1 MSAEL
6 LIANLLRVAH
16 EDLAGARLLASA
28 DNRNAVY
35 LCEQAAEKV
44 IRALLTAEGEHAGIR
59 HQLDEMV
66 DLVPDEN
73 PIKPALRAI
82 ERLAAYA
89 TTYRYPTATGRIKAS
104 PDKAELDAD
113 IANVQRA
120 LDAAAAWFVVDLTR
134 QGSPATHAKPPR

>member
-1 MSAEL
+1 
-6 LIANLLRVAH
+6 
-16 EDLAGARLLASA
+16 
-28 DNRNAVY
+28 
-35 LCEQAAEKV
+35 V
-44 IRALLTAEGEHAGIR
+44 IRALLTSEGEHAGIR